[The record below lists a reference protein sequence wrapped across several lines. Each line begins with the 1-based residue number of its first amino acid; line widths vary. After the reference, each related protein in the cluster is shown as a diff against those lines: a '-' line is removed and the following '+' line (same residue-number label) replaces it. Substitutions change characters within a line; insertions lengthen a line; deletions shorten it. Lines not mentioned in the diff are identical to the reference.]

1 MVKDNNTEKKERFQ
15 DRLASFISSKRTM
28 LLVFLCLIVGG
39 LVVLTVFSE
48 IDTQINEEAT
58 LLIEKAQANYQEWL
72 IEEDLNKKNIF
83 ENEIIESLDHI
94 ISNYSYNYP
103 VLRALYTKGLIYF
116 NNENWQTAH
125 ENFILIKD
133 NFSQSYLTALA
144 LYFEGVCQEELN
156 NPDLAIEAY
165 LSIYKNYKTMPLLPA
180 IIFSIGRLYDETE
193 DYVKAEEFYNIL
205 KADYQNSTWTNHA
218 INRII
223 NLKSEGKL

>member
-1 MVKDNNTEKKERFQ
+1 MLKDNNKEKKERFQ
-15 DRLASFISSKRTM
+15 DRLSSFISSKRTV

-39 LVVLTVFSE
+39 LLVMTVFSE

-58 LLIEKAQANYQEWL
+58 LLIEKSQSSYKKWL
-72 IEEDLNKKNIF
+72 VEEDLNKKNIL

-94 ISNYSYNYP
+94 ISVYSDKYAAQ
-103 VLRALYTKGLIYF
+103 RSLYTKGLIYF
-116 NNENWQTAH
+116 NNKNWQAAY

-156 NPDLAIEAY
+156 DPILAIEAY
-165 LSIYKNYKTMPLLPA
+165 LSIYENYKTMPLLPG

-193 DYVKAEEFYNIL
+193 DYLKAEEYYNIL
-205 KADYQNSTWTNHA
+205 KADYKNSTWTNYA